1 MAINI
6 YEWSRQITLIDLG
19 AALNN
24 RVGKSRLANRI
35 TAPLNQLPQ
44 PAIAPTPRNLQDYID
59 LYGEQV
65 TQDAVGDLRRYFQIT
80 RARGFTSGGLSTQLP
95 PRYSQHVQAC

>member
-6 YEWSRQITLIDLG
+6 YEWTSQITLIDLG
-19 AALNN
+19 AALNS

-44 PAIAPTPRNLQDYID
+44 PAIAPTPCNLQDYID
-59 LYGEQV
+59 LYVEQV
-65 TQDAVGDLRRYFQIT
+65 TQDAVGDLRRYFQIA

-95 PRYSQHVQAC
+95 PLSI